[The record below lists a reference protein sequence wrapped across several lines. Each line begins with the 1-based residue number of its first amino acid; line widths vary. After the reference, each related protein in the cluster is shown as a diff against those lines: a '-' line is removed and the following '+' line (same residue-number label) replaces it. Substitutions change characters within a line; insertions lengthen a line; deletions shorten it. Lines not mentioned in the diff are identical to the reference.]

1 MKHLPLIISSILI
14 VLAFFFWILFEKTK
28 NSWEIDMIQNTKH
41 YVNIE
46 QLKTK
51 LKINSANPN
60 IIIQVNWEELGEERV
75 IELVKE

>member
-60 IIIQVNWEELGEERV
+60 IIIQVNWEELGEEKV